1 MMVNEY
7 AALWSRCTPNVVDVR
22 HLKLAPGECI
32 RSYKLPSMMFF
43 LNIRGSAH
51 LHLNGTHSTLN
62 GFLLMHGNKGHVLQ
76 IDNVQQEIECYL
88 IYYKPSV
95 KASLEG
101 NGADLA
107 FAFEPRNP
115 LVLLDRME
123 QFLRVWQ
130 TKGEEAAH
138 LLSVRAQYYA
148 WTVEVLRQL
157 QDWQERLAK
166 PDIVEGAKVYIHQH
180 FARSITLEEIAEA
193 LNYSVP
199 HLSKQFKQ
207 RVGRSPIEYL
217 IGVRIDKAQE
227 WLTKSDATL
236 QEVAAA
242 VGYTDISYFTKS
254 FKKHTGLTPGQFKA
268 YVKNIDKRLDR
279 HKNPIASPI
288 VERDRSNY
296 NLNNNENDY
305 HLDRIEGENEE
316 MLRLAAKS
324 KLAMVMLG
332 LTFILG
338 ACSGASSGTNGSQPA
353 GTSEA
358 VNKPT
363 NGESGTTEQS
373 AKWPRTYKDG
383 TGKEVVIEKQPERVV
398 TGHFA
403 MMEYFFALGTPP
415 IASPLSESIL
425 AKFATLKPYVG
436 QAKVADIGQV
446 RTPNLELM
454 IELDP
459 DLIVAFAGTHNDVF
473 EDINKIS
480 TVVMMDN
487 TEWDWKKT
495 LREYAFLLGKEE
507 VAETYITK
515 LDGLMK
521 EARDKLQ
528 VHKDK
533 TATFLRPTGN
543 GNTFYVL
550 DDNSVSYMY
559 DAQNGLGLTAPGEYR
574 LEEEIVS
581 LEGIVTLN
589 PDVIFIV
596 DYLDDIDTQ
605 LAELQKSNV
614 WKSLK
619 AVQGENVFPLD
630 VSIDTGGPLAIQ
642 HATEQVLHFMSK

>member
-7 AALWSRCTPNVVDVR
+7 AALWSHSTPNVVDIR
-22 HLKLAPGECI
+22 HLTLAPGECI

-43 LNIRGSAH
+43 LSVRGSAH
-51 LHLNGTHSTLN
+51 LHVNGRHSTMN
-62 GFLLMHGNKGHVLQ
+62 GFFLMHGDKGHILQ
-76 IDNVQQEIECYL
+76 IDKVEYELECYL
-88 IYYKPSV
+88 IYYKPNV
-95 KASLEG
+95 QAHFEREG
-101 NGADLA
+101 NELV

-115 LVLLDRME
+115 LVLLERME
-123 QFLRVWQ
+123 QLQRVWQ
-130 TKGEEAAH
+130 AKGEEATR
-138 LLSVRAQYYA
+138 LLSVQSQYYA

-157 QDWQERLAK
+157 QDWQDQLAK
-166 PDIVEGAKVYIHQH
+166 PDIVEGAKAYIHQH
-180 FARSITLEEIAEA
+180 FARAITLEEIAEA

-227 WLTKSDATL
+227 WLSKTDAAL

-254 FKKHTGLTPGQFKA
+254 FKKHTGLTPGQFKS
-268 YVKNIDKRLDR
+268 YVKNMDKRLDR
-279 HKNPIASPI
+279 YKNPIAFPI
-288 VERDRSNY
+288 VDRSRSSY
-296 NLNNNENDY
+296 NTNNNENHY
-305 HLDRIEGENEE
+305 HLKVTEGENAE

-324 KLAMVMLG
+324 RLAMVMLG
-332 LTFILG
+332 LTFMLG
-338 ACSGASSGTNGSQPA
+338 ACSGASVGTSATQSA
-353 GTSEA
+353 GTSEV

-363 NGESGTTEQS
+363 NGESSPTEQS

-425 AKFATLKPYVG
+425 AKFETLKPYVG
-436 QAKVADIGQV
+436 QTKVADIGQV

-473 EDINKIS
+473 EDLNKIS

-495 LREYAFLLGKEE
+495 LREYAFLLGKED

-533 TATFLRPTGN
+533 TVTFLRPTGN

-559 DAQNGLGLTAPGEYR
+559 DAQNGLGLTAPGEYK

-581 LEGIVTLN
+581 LEGVVTLN

-596 DYLDDIDTQ
+596 DYLADIDTQ
-605 LAELQKSNV
+605 LAQLDKSNV

-619 AVQGENVFPLD
+619 AVQGDNVFPLD